1 MRPYPNRRS
10 AGIKRDLGR
19 IVFFLA
25 AAVSAC
31 FGQDDCAGI
40 LVSQRVLQDSSSAS
54 ISSHN
59 GIDSSVK
66 VDVDLVLV
74 PVTVTDRMGRVVT
87 GLQKSNFNIYDQRNP
102 EVIRNFSTE
111 DAPISL
117 GIIFDASS
125 SMHEKIDRSREAV
138 IQLLRR
144 SNPQD
149 EFFLIGFN
157 DSPRLLVDFTNSI
170 EEVQEAIAKTQADGR
185 TALLDALYLGLEQL
199 KKARYERK
207 ALIIVSD
214 GGDNHSRYTTREVWS
229 VLTEA
234 DVQIYAMGLFD
245 EAPRTKAERRGADLL
260 ASTTS
265 VTGGLMIPIHNLR
278 RSEMRSKR
286 CRSRSVT
293 NT

>member
-1 MRPYPNRRS
+1 
-10 AGIKRDLGR
+10 
-19 IVFFLA
+19 
-25 AAVSAC
+25 
-31 FGQDDCAGI
+31 
-40 LVSQRVLQDSSSAS
+40 
-54 ISSHN
+54 
-59 GIDSSVK
+59 
-66 VDVDLVLV
+66 
-74 PVTVTDRMGRVVT
+74 MGRVVI
-87 GLQKSNFNIYDQRNP
+87 GLQKGNFNIYDQGNP

-111 DAPISL
+111 DTPISL

-170 EEVQEAIAKTQADGR
+170 EEVQEAIAKTHADGR

-207 ALIIVSD
+207 ALMIVSD

-234 DVQIYAMGLFD
+234 DVQVYAMGLFD
-245 EAPRTKAERRGADLL
+245 EAPRTKAERRGPDLL

-265 VTGGLMIPIHNLR
+265 VTGGETIPIRNLKKIGDAVEKL
-278 RSEMRSKR
+278 STEMRNQYLIAYHPDNLVHDGKWHKIAVRVIPPQNSPPQRVFAKAGYYAPR
-286 CRSRSVT
+286 
-293 NT
+293 